1 VYGESAA
8 ATAFRKLQRGEDAGE
23 ALDRG
28 YDRIEDA
35 ISLGAKPRTAACDYL
50 ACLRELKRVAFSPDE
65 TSRIL
70 MRRCRTFETL

>member
-8 ATAFRKLQRGEDAGE
+8 ATAFRKLQRGE